1 MSLPFRRITAA
12 AVFVLAGGTSA
23 FVMASPAYAGT
34 VTVNYSCEV
43 PLTGTLTGDV
53 DVTITAPATAAVGDT
68 VEITVQTG
76 PAPFTAP
83 IDLEAGSVT
92 PSIEVTVGGA
102 QTGSVTAQGAPNAEP
117 VPANTPITP
126 APMTGSLALTSAGQ
140 VDLSP
145 GPITAT
151 AVTIFGTFAI
161 PCTPTST
168 PPVAASIQVS

>member
-1 MSLPFRRITAA
+1 MSHPLRRITAA
-12 AVFVLAGGTSA
+12 AVLVLAAGSTFVLAP
-23 FVMASPAYAGT
+23 PAYADT

-68 VEITVQTG
+68 VEVTVQTG

-102 QTGSVTAQGAPNAEP
+102 QTGSFTAQGTPNTEP
-117 VPANTPITP
+117 IPANTPITP
-126 APMTGSLALTSAGQ
+126 APMTGSLTLTGAGQ

-145 GPITAT
+145 GTITAT
-151 AVTIFGTFAI
+151 AVTVFGTFAI

-168 PPVAASIQVS
+168 PPVAASIAVS